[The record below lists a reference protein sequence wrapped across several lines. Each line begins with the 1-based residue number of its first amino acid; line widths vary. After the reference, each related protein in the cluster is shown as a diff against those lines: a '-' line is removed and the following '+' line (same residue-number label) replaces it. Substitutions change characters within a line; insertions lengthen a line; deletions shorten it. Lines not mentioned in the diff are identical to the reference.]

1 MADAGS
7 TPLVY
12 DCAFQGVWP
21 TQSETAMYRVQSTI
35 LSVLVL
41 LLLAAPAQA
50 QQPAGESGP
59 ELVTSVEGISE
70 YRLDN
75 GMKVL
80 LMPDTSRPTTTI
92 NVTYFV
98 GSKHES
104 YGETGMAHLLEHLVF
119 MGTPDHADI
128 KKEISE
134 RGGFANG
141 TTWWERT
148 NYFQTL
154 PAGEENL
161 EWAIAMEADRMV
173 NSFIAREDLDS
184 EMTVV
189 RNEFEIGENN
199 PFRVLLQR
207 VMATAYEWHGYGRST
222 IGARADLENVPIE
235 RLQNFYRTY
244 YQPDNAMVVL
254 SGNFE
259 PERALALIEQ
269 HFGAIPAPE
278 RDLDSKLWDT
288 YTREPFQDGPRE
300 VAVRRSGNVPTL
312 MAAYHV
318 PSVLDEDFA
327 AVEALSFILGDTP
340 SGRLYKAL
348 VEPGIASEVGSIV
361 FRLPEPSLLLVYANL
376 PEDGDLARARE
387 VTLETLAGLEANPP
401 TEEEVKRAVN
411 SLTSQME
418 QTLNDSNRVGISLS
432 EWAAASDWR
441 LLFLHRDRLEQ
452 VTVADVQNAAETFL
466 VRDNRTLGQFV
477 PDSEP
482 ERAIIEEPPAAEEL
496 LADYTG
502 GETREAG
509 EEFEATPGNIENRV
523 QRITLSNGT
532 EVALLPKQTRG
543 DRVRGTMVMRI
554 GNLEALTGV
563 GSIPQATAAMLDRGT
578 ENYTRQQIADRI
590 DELQAS
596 VNLGGSTEIRASVE
610 VTRENLPDLI
620 DLIAE
625 IARNPVFPQKEL
637 DEYKSQ
643 ALTRIAQQSDDPA
656 GVASNRI
663 SRHMNPLPPEHPNY
677 QPTFDEQKQ
686 RVESL
691 TVEQLRDFHKRF
703 HGFGPGTSIAFV
715 GDFDADELAAQLEGH
730 FGDWT
735 AGVDYAHVPSPYRD
749 VPAERFVTQLDD
761 KANAVLIGTQRF
773 PMSDTHEDYPAMQ
786 MFGYLMGGGFLSSR
800 LGNRIRNQEGLS
812 YAVGG
817 NVNAGSEDENG
828 GFFAFAMFAPENRAR
843 LEEVLNEELVKAATE
858 GFTAEELE
866 SGKTGLLQQLQL
878 IRSDD
883 GRLAGLLAEGLYL
896 DRDLYFNA
904 ERERQLSELTLDELN
919 ATVAEWLQ
927 PEAFSFAIA
936 GDFDKSEDQSGE

>member
-1 MADAGS
+1 
-7 TPLVY
+7 
-12 DCAFQGVWP
+12 
-21 TQSETAMYRVQSTI
+21 MYRIQI
-35 LSVLVL
+35 SVLSFVVL
-41 LLLAAPAQA
+41 LLGMPALA
-50 QQPAGESGP
+50 QQAAGDSGP
-59 ELVTSVEGISE
+59 EFVTSVEGISE

-80 LMPDTSRPTTTI
+80 LMPDQSRPTTTI

-154 PAGEENL
+154 PTGEENL
-161 EWAIAMEADRMV
+161 EWAIRMEADRMV
-173 NSFIAREDLDS
+173 NSFIAKEDLDS

-222 IGARADLENVPIE
+222 IGARSDLENVPIE
-235 RLQNFYRTY
+235 RLKNFYKTY

-259 PERALALIEQ
+259 PERALELIEQ
-269 HFGAIPAPE
+269 NFGAIPAPE
-278 RDLDSKLWDT
+278 RDLDNRLWDT
-288 YTREPFQDGPRE
+288 YTREPYQDGPRE
-300 VAVRRSGNVPTL
+300 VTVRRSGSVPTL

-327 AVEALSFILGDTP
+327 AVEALSFVLGDTP

-348 VEPGIASEVGSIV
+348 VEPGIASEVGTIV
-361 FRLPEPSLLLVYANL
+361 FRLPEPSLLLIYANL
-376 PEDGDLARARE
+376 PEGGDVAKARE
-387 VTLETLAGLEANPP
+387 VTLATLDALETNPP
-401 TEEEVKRAVN
+401 TDEEVQRAVN
-411 SLTSQME
+411 SLTSRMA

-432 EWAAASDWR
+432 EWAASGDWR
-441 LLFLHRDRLEQ
+441 MMFLHRDRLNN
-452 VTVADVQNAAETFL
+452 VTTEAVRNAADAFL
-466 VRDNRTLGQFV
+466 VRDNRTIGRFI
-477 PDSEP
+477 PDDSP
-482 ERAIIEEPPAAEEL
+482 ERAVIEPAPDVESLLAGYSGAEER
-496 LADYTG
+496 D
-502 GETREAG
+502 AG
-509 EEFEATPGNIENRV
+509 EQFAATPENIEQRV
-523 QRITLSNGT
+523 QRFTLSNGT

-543 DRVRGTMVMRI
+543 NQVHGTITMRI
-554 GNLEALTGV
+554 GNLEALTGK
-563 GSIPQATAAMLDRGT
+563 GSVPAATAAMLDRGT
-578 ENYTRQQIADRI
+578 ENFTRQQIADRI

-596 VNLGGSTEIRASVE
+596 LNLNGSTEVSASLE
-610 VTRENLPDLI
+610 VTRDNLADLV
-620 DLIAE
+620 DLVAE
-625 IARNPVFPQKEL
+625 IAKNPVFPESEL
-637 DEYKSQ
+637 DEYKNQ

-656 GVASNRI
+656 GVASNLI
-663 SRHMNPLPPEHPNY
+663 SRHNNPVPPDHPDY
-677 QPTFDEQKQ
+677 TPTFDEQKQ
-686 RVESL
+686 RIESL
-691 TVEQLRDFHKRF
+691 SVEKLRDFHQRF
-703 HGFGPGTSIAFV
+703 YGFGPGTSIAFV
-715 GDFDADELAAQLEGH
+715 GDFDADALKAQLERH
-730 FGDWT
+730 FGNWT
-735 AGVDYAHVPSPYRD
+735 AGVEYAHIPDPYQD
-749 VPAERFVTQLDD
+749 VPAKRFVEQLDD

-786 MFGYLMGGGFLSSR
+786 MFGYLMGGGFLNSR
-800 LGNRIRNQEGLS
+800 LGNRIRNEEGLS

-843 LEEVLNEELVKAATE
+843 LEEVLNEELAKAANQ

-896 DRDLYFNA
+896 DRTLQFNA
-904 ERERQLSELTLDELN
+904 AREQALRELTLAELN
-919 ATVAEWLQ
+919 ATVAEWLK
-927 PEAFSFAIA
+927 PVEFSFAIA
-936 GDFDKSEDQSGE
+936 GDFDQAEDTGDSE